1 MSSPAQIFF
10 NNLLA
15 NNNFSDFYEYFDFIK
30 SNPIDEHIQ
39 LLSKITL
46 QNESTPV
53 KFHDTIRNKLI
64 VDIDAYKNW
73 RGKFIKL
80 KPTYDYKG
88 GYIND
93 SDFIWPVVKDVFLK
107 NKKKLEFINNDENIN
122 INVQNPF
129 PSRNEIPLLGKGS
142 FTAVYLVEMKGEIY
156 ILRITQPD
164 GIHLLYTDSC
174 MDNYKNYKNNL
185 MEIILHGN
193 IQFIKNKNLRVY
205 DNFLQKNISI
215 KNFNFNYVL
224 TKKYNVYS
232 KKTSSILTN
241 EQKFNLILSLLELL
255 QKMYEKKEFHADLKI
270 ENIGWNDKMDIILID
285 YDEDTI
291 VKIDSGYLFL
301 TSQKDKNFFEI
312 IKTSTVPPYI
322 RNLDQKDISKY
333 DMYSIFGVY
342 NIIGHLQFRLKDN
355 SYLLNIEPFTSLTDS
370 DYSRIP
376 KYNILIEKLK
386 SLLPTL

>member
-1 MSSPAQIFF
+1 MSSPSQIFF

-15 NNNFSDFYEYFDFIK
+15 DNNFNDFYEYFYFII
-30 SNPIDEHIQ
+30 SNPIEEHIT

-46 QNESTPV
+46 QNESTTV

-64 VDIDAYKNW
+64 LDIEAYKNW
-73 RGKFIKL
+73 RGKFIEL
-80 KPTYDYKG
+80 KPLYNYKG

-93 SDFIWPVVKDVFLK
+93 SDFIWPVVKDVFLN

-142 FTAVYLVEMKGEIY
+142 FTAVYLVEMKSEIY

-164 GIHLLYTDSC
+164 GIHLLYTNSC
-174 MDNYKNYKNNL
+174 MDNYKKYKNNL

-193 IQFIKNKNLRVY
+193 IQFIKNKNLQVY
-205 DNFLQKNISI
+205 DYFLQKNISI

-232 KKTSSILTN
+232 KKTASILTN
-241 EQKFNLILSLLELL
+241 EQKFNLIISLLELL
-255 QKMYEKKEFHADLKI
+255 QKMYENKEFHADLKI

-301 TSQKDKNFFEI
+301 TSQKDKNFFQI

-322 RNLDQKDISKY
+322 RNLDQKDIPKY
-333 DMYSIFGVY
+333 DMYSSMGVY
-342 NIIGHLQFRLKDN
+342 NIIGHLQLKFKDN
-355 SYLLNIEPFTSLTDS
+355 SYLLDVEPFTYLTNTKYDL
-370 DYSRIP
+370 IP

-386 SLLPTL
+386 SLLASL